1 LNQIVILLCLK
12 KNFKLF
18 SIEPALVICF
28 NYSTFLLINL
38 RSEKMIKKMQK
49 TLIAIAFSFVSFLS
63 FSATT
68 TSANACSVHIGDFD
82 WDSANIHTAIGAF
95 IIEHGYGCDV
105 EVTKGSTNPILA
117 ALIDNQIDVIF
128 EHWTDNNVAL
138 IDPELDSGNLVF
150 LGVNTP
156 ASEQAFF
163 VDRATS
169 EAHGITSVE
178 DLKKPGIKDL
188 FKDPENPEKGRLT
201 SCISGWTCYTINLV
215 KLKEYGLDEMYTN
228 FDPGS
233 GGALDAAIMAAS
245 TKNQPIVTY
254 YWTPT
259 SLMGKPEVDLVR
271 LTEPAYDK
279 GCWDD
284 MMVVVEDIKANGPDV
299 YKPSCACEYKDMSLT
314 KLATGKFAAGNADI
328 IDFVEAYTIPTADV
342 NNMLAYYVDE
352 SGGDMEATAMHYLES
367 SSDWESWVPADV
379 AAAVKKA
386 L

>member
-1 LNQIVILLCLK
+1 
-12 KNFKLF
+12 
-18 SIEPALVICF
+18 
-28 NYSTFLLINL
+28 
-38 RSEKMIKKMQK
+38 M
-49 TLIAIAFSFVSFLS
+49 
-63 FSATT
+63 
-68 TSANACSVHIGDFD
+68 
-82 WDSANIHTAIGAF
+82 
-95 IIEHGYGCDV
+95 
-105 EVTKGSTNPILA
+105 
-117 ALIDNQIDVIF
+117 
-128 EHWTDNNVAL
+128 
-138 IDPELDSGNLVF
+138 
-150 LGVNTP
+150 
-156 ASEQAFF
+156 
-163 VDRATS
+163 
-169 EAHGITSVE
+169 
-178 DLKKPGIKDL
+178 
-188 FKDPENPEKGRLT
+188 
-201 SCISGWTCYTINLV
+201 
-215 KLKEYGLDEMYTN
+215 KLKDYGLDEMYTN

-367 SSDWESWVPADV
+367 SSDWESWVSADV

>member
-1 LNQIVILLCLK
+1 
-12 KNFKLF
+12 
-18 SIEPALVICF
+18 
-28 NYSTFLLINL
+28 
-38 RSEKMIKKMQK
+38 MIKKMQK

-95 IIEHGYGCDV
+95 IMEHGYGCDV

-215 KLKEYGLDEMYTN
+215 KLKEYGLDEMYTI
-228 FDPGS
+228 
-233 GGALDAAIMAAS
+233 LI
-245 TKNQPIVTY
+245 QV
-254 YWTPT
+254 
-259 SLMGKPEVDLVR
+259 LEV
-271 LTEPAYDK
+271 
-279 GCWDD
+279 
-284 MMVVVEDIKANGPDV
+284 
-299 YKPSCACEYKDMSLT
+299 
-314 KLATGKFAAGNADI
+314 
-328 IDFVEAYTIPTADV
+328 
-342 NNMLAYYVDE
+342 
-352 SGGDMEATAMHYLES
+352 H
-367 SSDWESWVPADV
+367 
-379 AAAVKKA
+379 
-386 L
+386 